1 MTDTDWLAK
10 AEHAK
15 ATNQPNLAELY
26 RRRWIMDQPFG
37 QVRLAIEEITKAFSR
52 TYTQEDYALTNP
64 ILEEEEPREYT
75 FSELVDRCY
84 QQSKDKGFHDDE
96 PTDPKALLAYQS
108 MKIALMHSELS
119 EALEELRS
127 GHAVNDTYYNDDS
140 HVPGK
145 PEGVPSELADVVIR
159 IMDFCGAFNID
170 LEDIIIEKHDYNATR
185 AKMHGGRKF

>member
-52 TYTQEDYALTNP
+52 TYAQEDYALTNP
-64 ILEEEEPREYT
+64 ILEEEEPREYS
-75 FSELVDRCY
+75 FSELVDRSY

-96 PTDPKALLAYQS
+96 PEGGPQKLWYDS
-108 MKIALMHSELS
+108 MKLDLMHSELS
-119 EALEELRS
+119 EALEEMRS
-127 GHAVNDTYYNDDS
+127 GHAVDETYYNGDS
-140 HVPGK
+140 RK

-159 IMDFCGAFNID
+159 IMDFCGANNID
-170 LEDIIIEKHDYNATR
+170 LEGIIIEKLNYNASR
-185 AKMHGGRKF
+185 SKMHGGRKF